1 MESTQTGDALTVD
14 QAAQVFKGLLGAK
27 EPPKTGESKEVKPE
41 TKAEATEVKKPEE
54 DVQKAEEQDAEAEKE
69 GAEKSESE
77 KEDKGEQTDAE
88 IQLESLE
95 ELAEATGLP
104 LEKILSLKART
115 KVDGIENAVSL
126 AEIVKGYQL
135 DGHLTR
141 KSQELADK
149 LKAADVEREKITTEL
164 NSRLMEANQLIGHF
178 EQQFMAEYN
187 AINWNELRQADP
199 AEFAAKKQ
207 EYNDRWNQL
216 QSYRQQVISNAQK
229 VQQETQQKAQDKLQ
243 DYLKTEEEKLY
254 SKFPDWKDPEK
265 AKVGKKE
272 VSEYLMNYG
281 FKPEEV
287 SQIYDH
293 RQVDIIRK
301 AMLYDK
307 QSTKT
312 DIAKKKVVVLP
323 KILKPSSSQK
333 TDPKA
338 DAIRESLDRLS
349 KSGKVEDAAEVFKI
363 RLRKK

>member
-1 MESTQTGDALTVD
+1 MESPPTGDALTVD
-14 QAAQVFKGLLGAK
+14 QAAAALKGLLGAK

-54 DVQKAEEQDAEAEKE
+54 DVQKAEEQGAETEKE
-69 GAEKSESE
+69 GAEKSESV
-77 KEDKGEQTDAE
+77 KEDKDEQTDAE

-207 EYNDRWNQL
+207 EYM
-216 QSYRQQVISNAQK
+216 
-229 VQQETQQKAQDKLQ
+229 
-243 DYLKTEEEKLY
+243 KTEEEKLY

-312 DIAKKKVVVLP
+312 DIAK
-323 KILKPSSSQK
+323 
-333 TDPKA
+333 
-338 DAIRESLDRLS
+338 
-349 KSGKVEDAAEVFKI
+349 
-363 RLRKK
+363 